1 MTPVDPLATA
11 ALVAS
16 LLEDLGIPY
25 VIGGSVASSVLG
37 EPRSTLD
44 LDLMIDVDEV
54 RVRALV
60 DALREEFYVDL
71 DDAIAA
77 VRGPSS
83 FNAIRYD
90 SVMKVDFF
98 IAEPLGCRQI
108 QRRKGIRVRPD
119 LPTLYFYA
127 VEDLILRTLL
137 WFRLG
142 GGVSD
147 RQWRDVVSLLK
158 VTGQDLDRPYLSTA
172 AAEEGVA
179 DLLSRA
185 TESAATG
192 LIG

>member
-1 MTPVDPLATA
+1 MTPLDPLATA

-16 LLEDLGIPY
+16 LLEALGIPY

-44 LDLMIDVDEV
+44 LDLMIDADESH
-54 RVRALV
+54 VRALV
-60 DALREEFYVDL
+60 DALHEEFYVDV

-77 VRGPSS
+77 VRGLSS

-98 IAEPLGCRQI
+98 VAEPLGRRQI
-108 QRRKGIRVRPD
+108 QRRRGIRVRPD

-127 VEDLILRTLL
+127 VEDLILRKLL

-158 VTGQDLDRPYLSTA
+158 VAGQDLDRHYLSAT
-172 AAEEGVA
+172 AAEEGVS
-179 DLLSRA
+179 DLLNRA
-185 TESAATG
+185 TENASTG
-192 LIG
+192 LSS

>member
-11 ALVAS
+11 ALVAG
-16 LLEDLGIPY
+16 LLEALGIPY

-44 LDLMIDVDEV
+44 LDLMIDADEV

-71 DDAIAA
+71 DDAMSA
-77 VRGPSS
+77 VRARSS

-108 QRRKGIRVRPD
+108 QRRRGIRVRPE

-127 VEDLILRTLL
+127 VEDLILRKLL
-137 WFRLG
+137 WFQLG

-158 VTGQDLDRPYLSTA
+158 VAGQDLDRRYLSTA

-185 TESAATG
+185 TENAGTG
-192 LIG
+192 PFS

>member
-1 MTPVDPLATA
+1 MTPIDPLATA
-11 ALVAS
+11 ALLAG
-16 LLEDLGIPY
+16 LLEHLGIPY

-44 LDLMIDVDEV
+44 LDLMIDADEE

-60 DALREEFYVDL
+60 EALREEFYVDL
-71 DDAIAA
+71 DDALAA
-77 VRGPSS
+77 VRGLSS

-108 QRRKGIRVRPD
+108 LRRRAIRVRAD
-119 LPTLYFYA
+119 LPALYFYS
-127 VEDLILRTLL
+127 VEDLILRKLL

-142 GGVSD
+142 GGVSE

-158 VTGQDLDRPYLSTA
+158 VAGNDLDHRYLSTA

-179 DLLSRA
+179 DLLRGA
-185 TESAATG
+185 VEQAGPG
-192 LIG
+192 LIS

>member
-11 ALVAS
+11 ALVAG
-16 LLEDLGIPY
+16 LLEALGIPY
-25 VIGGSVASSVLG
+25 VIGGSVASSLLG

-44 LDLMIDVDEV
+44 LDLMIDADEG

-77 VRGPSS
+77 MRGSSS

-98 IAEPLGCRQI
+98 IAEPLGRRQI
-108 QRRKGIRVRPD
+108 QRRRGIRVRPD
-119 LPTLYFYA
+119 LPMLYFYA
-127 VEDLILRTLL
+127 VEDLILRKLL

-185 TESAATG
+185 TENAGTG
-192 LIG
+192 LFS

>member
-11 ALVAS
+11 ALVAG
-16 LLEDLGIPY
+16 LLEALGIPY

-44 LDLMIDVDEV
+44 LDLMIDADEG

-60 DALREEFYVDL
+60 ETLRAEFYVDL

-90 SVMKVDFF
+90 SVMKVAFF

-108 QRRKGIRVRPD
+108 QRRRGIRVRPD

-127 VEDLILRTLL
+127 VEDLNLRKLL
-137 WFRLG
+137 WFKIG

-158 VTGQDLDRPYLSTA
+158 VAGNDLDHRYLSTA
-172 AAEEGVA
+172 AADEGVA

-185 TESAATG
+185 PDHAGIG
-192 LIG
+192 LFS

>member
-11 ALVAS
+11 GLVAG
-16 LLEDLGIPY
+16 LLEALGIPY

-44 LDLMIDVDEV
+44 LDLMIDADEG

-60 DALREEFYVDL
+60 ETLRDEFYVDL
-71 DDAIAA
+71 DDALAA
-77 VRGPSS
+77 VRGWSS

-108 QRRKGIRVRPD
+108 QRRRGIRVRPD

-127 VEDLILRTLL
+127 VEDLILRKLL

-158 VTGQDLDRPYLSTA
+158 VAGNDLDRQYLSTA

-179 DLLSRA
+179 DLLIRA
-185 TESAATG
+185 SDHAGTG
-192 LIG
+192 LFS